1 MTGPR
6 DEIDE
11 LVDWQ
16 LAKGRK
22 QHLYP
27 PPGQQRAGRQPSRLW
42 ATISDY
48 IAAVLERRR

>member
-1 MTGPR
+1 MTGRR

-27 PPGQQRAGRQPSRLW
+27 PPGQRPPTKQPSQWW
-42 ATISDY
+42 AKISDR
-48 IAAVLERRR
+48 IAAIIERR